1 MSKSKLT
8 QQYPCWVFDILLP
21 VPSSTYGRKL
31 QLKHSPRR
39 CPQLSNSFPLA
50 ISLALCQHVDM
61 VCVYCNGK
69 TKVTNSRPQK
79 RLGQTWRRHV
89 CSLCGAIFTTV
100 EAPDLSGS
108 LRFVARD
115 GTLLPFE
122 RDVLFVSIT
131 QALGHRTDAVAA
143 AGALTATITARLLKT
158 AQSSRIARIELI
170 SMVETTLKH
179 FDKASAVQYLAY
191 HPR

>member
-1 MSKSKLT
+1 
-8 QQYPCWVFDILLP
+8 
-21 VPSSTYGRKL
+21 
-31 QLKHSPRR
+31 
-39 CPQLSNSFPLA
+39 
-50 ISLALCQHVDM
+50 
-61 VCVYCNGK
+61 
-69 TKVTNSRPQK
+69 
-79 RLGQTWRRHV
+79 
-89 CSLCGAIFTTV
+89 
-100 EAPDLSGS
+100 
-108 LRFVARD
+108 VARD

-158 AQSSRIARIELI
+158 AQSGRIARMELI

-179 FDKASAVQYLAY
+179 FDTASAVQYMAY